1 MLLTK
6 SKTEKIIA
14 QAGQTVNNYQGNNEI
29 FVDDGFFNSINKKYQ
44 KLTSFGVGAH
54 YQNVIIENRNKVL
67 TTGARTLFLHRIR
80 MWLQMID
87 EIFWPFEIKS
97 VAERMNSLQ
106 IYLKGRMI
114 ESIFYGTEVEEIP
127 LKYFHTLFF
136 PIDMLDAHI

>member
-14 QAGQTVNNYQGNNEI
+14 QAGRTVNNYQANNGI
-29 FVDDGFFNSINKKYQ
+29 FVDNGFFNSINKN
-44 KLTSFGVGAH
+44 
-54 YQNVIIENRNKVL
+54 YQNVIIENRKKVL
-67 TTGARTLFLHRIR
+67 TTGARKLILHRIR

-114 ESIFYGTEVEEIP
+114 ESIFYGPEVEEIP
-127 LKYFHTLFF
+127 LKYCHTLFF
-136 PIDMLDAHI
+136 PIDILDAHI